1 MGSTVRA
8 IDLGFGHTKFTTV
21 NASGE
26 LRYASFPSLAL
37 ASVDPHTAR
46 PLLAPRRTVSVRVA
60 QFFYEVGPDV
70 LSVGARSKPIL
81 SVEGYTQSAD
91 YKALMLGALHYMQAD
106 EIDVLVVGL
115 PVSEFTARKS
125 GLERLC
131 VGEHD
136 VGKGRKVK
144 VHKALVVAQPQGALV
159 AYAEEHG
166 LLDQIGQQENLIID
180 CGTRTL
186 DWLTARGLRLV
197 ANRSYSAQYGV
208 HDVVTAICDAIS
220 REIGEHYDEPH
231 IVDEALRTGRSITT
245 YGKAREIQRYMPIA
259 ERIAAEGIQ
268 ALTNSIG
275 GKYRF
280 ANIVLSGGGAYLFRK
295 ALRDAFKKQP
305 VLELADPFYANVRGF
320 QRAGVD
326 RVRAQAPTD
335 ASQGAQHEAQ

>member
-1 MGSTVRA
+1 MVVLRSGRWRGQRA
-8 IDLGFGHTKFTTV
+8 GEFGRH
-21 NASGE
+21 
-26 LRYASFPSLAL
+26 
-37 ASVDPHTAR
+37 R
-46 PLLAPRRTVSVRVA
+46 PA
-60 QFFYEVGPDV
+60 
-70 LSVGARSKPIL
+70 GARRIQGSRLP
-81 SVEGYTQSAD
+81 SSTGAQAPD

-115 PVSEFTARKS
+115 PVSEFTARKAA
-125 GLERLC
+125 LERLC

-136 VGKGRKVK
+136 VGKGRKVR

-208 HDVVTAICDAIS
+208 HDVVSAICEAIS

-245 YGKAREIQRYMPIA
+245 YGKTREIQRYMPIA
-259 ERIAAEGIQ
+259 ERIAAEGIL

-280 ANIVLSGGGAYLFRK
+280 ANIVLSGGGAHLFRK

-326 RVRAQAPTD
+326 RLRAQAPTD
-335 ASQGAQHEAQ
+335 AGGCCVALAFVRLAVLDAFGFVMSCPPGLAVRAARRGNRGP

>member
-1 MGSTVRA
+1 MASQTTSTNAVRA
-8 IDLGFGHTKFTTV
+8 YSYIRFSTPEQAEGD
-21 NASGE
+21 S
-26 LRYASFPSLAL
+26 LR
-37 ASVDPHTAR
+37 R
-46 PLLAPRRTVSVRVA
+46 
-60 QFFYEVGPDV
+60 Q
-70 LSVGARSKPIL
+70 
-81 SVEGYTQSAD
+81 
-91 YKALMLGALHYMQAD
+91 
-106 EIDVLVVGL
+106 
-115 PVSEFTARKS
+115 
-125 GLERLC
+125 LE
-131 VGEHD
+131 D
-136 VGKGRKVK
+136 SI
-144 VHKALVVAQPQGALV
+144 

-208 HDVVTAICDAIS
+208 HDVVSAICEAIS
-220 REIGEHYDEPH
+220 REIGERYDEPH
-231 IVDEALRTGRSITT
+231 TVDEALRTGRSLTT

-259 ERIAAEGIQ
+259 ERIAVEGIQ

-280 ANIVLSGGGAYLFRK
+280 ANIVLSGGGAHLFRK

-326 RVRAQAPTD
+326 RLRSQAPTD